1 MRGSILRGVTRWRWL
16 ATLVAL
22 VALAVPTFAHEIP
35 RDVTVHAFVKPEG
48 QRLRVVLRVPLA
60 AMRDIQF
67 PERDGTLDVARAQ
80 PDLLDGVIR
89 WILPTLTLLEDG
101 RPVGVP
107 VVAAVRASL
116 PSDRSFASYEQAF
129 AHASTPNGGGEDLRL
144 PWNQAMLDAV
154 IEYAIRNDQSRF
166 SMRPGFE
173 RLGLDVLT
181 VVRLVTPSG
190 GVRGFELRGD
200 PGVVP
205 LDPRW
210 HQAAW
215 HFVKLGFTHILD
227 GTDHLLF
234 LVCLV
239 LPFRHLRS
247 LIVVVTGFTVA
258 HSLTLIGSAMGMAP
272 SGLWFPPLVETLIAA
287 SIVFLALEN
296 IVRGTA
302 TGTRFLAAFGLGLV
316 HGFGFSFALKE
327 TLQFAGS
334 HLLLSLLSFNV
345 GVEIGQVLV
354 LAALIPALTL
364 LFRYVVAERMGVV
377 VISAIVAHTAWHWMT
392 ARWAAFREYP
402 LPLPDPAGVLVLVRV
417 LLIATALA
425 AALWLVSRR
434 RVRGT
439 EATDTGSR
447 G

>member
-1 MRGSILRGVTRWRWL
+1 MTRWRWI
-16 ATLVAL
+16 AALVAL
-22 VALAVPTFAHEIP
+22 VALSATTFAHEIP

-67 PERDGTLDVARAQ
+67 PERDGMLDVARAQ

-116 PSDRSFASYEQAF
+116 PSDRSFASYEQAL

-144 PWNQAMLDAV
+144 PWNQAMLDTV
-154 IEYAIRNDQSRF
+154 IEYAIRTDQSRF
-166 SMRPGFE
+166 SMKPGFE

-181 VVRLVTPSG
+181 VVRLVTSNG
-190 GVRGFELRGD
+190 GVRAFELRGD

-215 HFVKLGFTHILD
+215 HFVTLGFEHILD

-239 LPFRHLRS
+239 LPLRRLRS
-247 LIVVVTGFTVA
+247 LVVVVTGFTIA

-296 IVRGTA
+296 VVRGTA
-302 TGTRFLAAFGLGLV
+302 TGTRFLAAFGLGLI

-334 HLLLSLLSFNV
+334 HLVLSLLSFNV

-354 LAALIPALTL
+354 LAALVPALNL
-364 LFRYVVAERMGVV
+364 LFRYVVAERMGVI

-392 ARWAAFREYP
+392 ERWAAFREYP
-402 LPLPDPAGVLVLVRV
+402 LPLPDLAGALVIVRV
-417 LLIATALA
+417 LLVATALA
-425 AALWLVSRR
+425 AALWFASRR
-434 RVRGT
+434 RLRSDA
-439 EATDTGSR
+439 ATDNAARTGSR

>member
-1 MRGSILRGVTRWRWL
+1 MIRWRWL
-16 ATLVAL
+16 ATLAAL
-22 VALAVPTFAHEIP
+22 VGLSATTVAHEIP

-67 PERDGTLDVARAQ
+67 PERDGMLDVARAQ

-89 WILPTLTLLEDG
+89 WILPTLTMLEDG
-101 RPVGVP
+101 RTVGVP

-116 PSDRSFASYEQAF
+116 PSDRSFATYEGAL
-129 AHASTPNGGGEDLRL
+129 AHTSTPNGPGEDLRL
-144 PWNQAMLDAV
+144 PWNQAMLDVV

-181 VVRLVTPSG
+181 VVRLVTPDG
-190 GVRGFELRGD
+190 RVRGFELRGD
-200 PGVVP
+200 PGLVP

-215 HFVKLGFTHILD
+215 HFVKLGFEHILD

-302 TGTRFLAAFGLGLV
+302 TGTRFLAAFSLGLV

-354 LAALIPALTL
+354 LAALVPALNL
-364 LFRYVVAERMGVV
+364 LFRYVVAERMGVI

-392 ARWAAFREYP
+392 ERWAAFREYP
-402 LPLPDPAGVLVLVRV
+402 LPLPDLAGGLVIVRV
-417 LLIATALA
+417 LLVATALA
-425 AALWLVSRR
+425 AALWFASRR
-434 RVRGT
+434 RIRGN
-439 EATDTGSR
+439 EASANAAHTR